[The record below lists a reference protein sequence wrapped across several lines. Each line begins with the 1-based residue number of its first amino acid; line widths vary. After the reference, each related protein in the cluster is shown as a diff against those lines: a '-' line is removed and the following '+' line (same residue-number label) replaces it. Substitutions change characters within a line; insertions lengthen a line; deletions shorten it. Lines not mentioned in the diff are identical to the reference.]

1 MTRPL
6 PELVTRSR
14 RAWQITPPTHD
25 PHTPN
30 ATPKTRRA
38 SGDTE
43 RTDPTAH
50 ASRILGL
57 VAAKYNTRR
66 PERLAQIVKR
76 NTGRNDAAELLNAAQ
91 ELQNRHLAQIVRH
104 DLPQPRYCLPEQLA
118 SHHTHAPTSNRLGYD
133 LAALIHK
140 PDDLATYLAALRRLN
155 ATELADTAEN
165 LTSVFRRYLDA
176 LTDALATN
184 PRRTTKLYE
193 RYDTE
198 KNQTVKLR
206 AKVAEESAIDLA
218 QTLAVADERMTNAR
232 KRDEKDRRKRARQ
245 KRAKERQ
252 RERQQET
259 GTTIPDDG
267 ELSGWYPVIP
277 NKPPREIAHT
287 GRLGRRR
294 ISTNAGKNPNR
305 IANYYAD
312 PQRRIFTRKTRGT
325 NALIVFDVSGS
336 MNLDTDDLD
345 RIMKSSSGA
354 TVVAYSSNGD
364 DEPNTH
370 LVAHESRRVRN
381 LPNFAGGN
389 GIDAPAL
396 LWAIKNYRKQN
407 APVLWITDGGVTGIG
422 DHSNRNLRAQ
432 CHKLAKRYGVTIA
445 PNVATALTDLDLLKT
460 GKRPPGRLN
469 TLTK

>member
-14 RAWQITPPTHD
+14 QAWQITPPTHD

-43 RTDPTAH
+43 RTDSVAH

-76 NTGRNDAAELLNAAQ
+76 NSQRTDAPELLNAAQ

-118 SHHTHAPTSNRLGYD
+118 SHHAHAPASRLGLD
-133 LAALIHK
+133 LAALIHR
-140 PDDLATYLAALRRLN
+140 PDDLAIYLAALRRLN
-155 ATELADTAEN
+155 ATELAATAEHLARLMKTDLN
-165 LTSVFRRYLDA
+165 KLAEQLTK
-176 LTDALATN
+176 T
-184 PRRTTKLYE
+184 PRARTKITE

-198 KNQTVKLR
+198 TNKTVTLR
-206 AKVAEESAIDLA
+206 ATVAEYSAVNLA
-218 QTLAVADERMTNAR
+218 HLIAHADERMTTAR
-232 KRDEKDRRKRARQ
+232 NNDTKESRKRAKK
-245 KRAKERQ
+245 KRAQERQ

-345 RIMKSSSGA
+345 QIMKSSSGA
-354 TVVAYSSNGD
+354 TVVAYSSNGG

-370 LVAHESRRVRN
+370 LVAHESRRVRD

-407 APVLWITDGGVTGIG
+407 APVLWITDGGVTGVG
-422 DHSNRNLRAQ
+422 DTSNRNLRAQ

-445 PNVATALTDLDLLKT
+445 PNVATALADLDLLKT